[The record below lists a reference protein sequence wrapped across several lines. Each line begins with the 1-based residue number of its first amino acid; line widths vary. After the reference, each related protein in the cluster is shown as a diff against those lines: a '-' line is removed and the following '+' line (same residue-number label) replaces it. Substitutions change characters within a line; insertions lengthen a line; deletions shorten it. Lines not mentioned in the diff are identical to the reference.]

1 MKRVLISIL
10 ARVKGNVNANG
21 TIAALTEIKKFF
33 TTEGETRVYVSGR
46 CVKYCIKQRLIEKG
60 FSLSPLARSEERGQ
74 RVLLPEGNPIKNI
87 DDDLFGY
94 LIPAEERKR
103 FAPIKTDGIVALKHC
118 EITRDFAG
126 RFDPSGKEDTSPFE
140 IEVADFIGQNNWILN
155 ENIGK
160 FVYQKIKRERR
171 EIETEI
177 KQSMVEEARNSGINL
192 SETDLG
198 DGIKEYALPL
208 DERKNRLKAFLEVL
222 LKERYTFPRSATGL
236 HQPHYYYAV
245 ILPTERLLPLFAHID
260 YEVKNGKV
268 MLNIDKI
275 EDLGSL
281 LMDGEKVTIVDF
293 ERVLN
298 EEVKLRIEN
307 YRRRIEEL
315 ENKLKIANSEELKKK
330 LEEEKQELEHRIK
343 TLEAIEIVNPYKIN
357 NVIDKITDYLVGA

>member
-33 TTEGETRVYVSGR
+33 TTDGETRVYVSGR
-46 CVKYCIKQRLIEKG
+46 CVKYCIKQRLVEKG
-60 FSLSPLARSEERGQ
+60 FSISPLARTEERGQ

-118 EITRDFAG
+118 EITKDFAG
-126 RFDPSGKEDTSPFE
+126 RFDPSGQADASPFE

-160 FVYQKIKRERR
+160 FVYQKIRRDRR

-177 KQSMVEEARNSGINL
+177 KKSIIEEARNAGINL
-192 SETDLG
+192 NEEDLEE
-198 DGIKEYALPL
+198 GIKEYSLPL
-208 DERKNRLKAFLEVL
+208 NERKNRLRAFLEVL

-268 MLNIDKI
+268 VLNLDKI
-275 EDLGSL
+275 EDLGGL
-281 LMDGEKVTIVDF
+281 LDGERVTIIDF
-293 ERVLN
+293 EHALD
-298 EEVKLRIEN
+298 EEVKSRIEKYKKKIN
-307 YRRRIEEL
+307 SLKKEL
-315 ENKLKIANSEELKKK
+315 EKSSNEKLKEEVEELKK
-330 LEEEKQELEHRIK
+330 RVK
-343 TLEAIEIVNPYKIN
+343 TLESIVVLSPYKID
-357 NVIDKITDYLVGA
+357 NVIDEITDYLIGA

>member
-21 TIAALTEIKKFF
+21 TIATLTEIKKFF
-33 TTEGETRVYVSGR
+33 TTDGETRVYVSGR
-46 CVKYCIKQRLIEKG
+46 CVKYCIKQRLVEKG
-60 FSLSPLARSEERGQ
+60 FSISPLAKTGERGA
-74 RVLLPEGNPIKNI
+74 RVLLPEGNPIKNV

-126 RFDPSGKEDTSPFE
+126 RFDPTGQADASPFE
-140 IEVADFIGQNNWILN
+140 IEVADFIGQNNWILT

-160 FVYQKIKRERR
+160 FLYQKIRRDNR

-177 KQSMVEEARNSGINL
+177 KQTMIDEARNEGINL
-192 SETDLG
+192 NETNLE
-198 DGIKEYALPL
+198 DGIKEYSLPL
-208 DERKNRLKAFLEVL
+208 DERKKRLRTFLEVL
-222 LKERYTFPRSATGL
+222 LKERYTFPRSATCL

-268 MLNIDKI
+268 ILNLDKI
-275 EDLGSL
+275 EDLGSFL
-281 LMDGEKVTIVDF
+281 EDEKVTIIDF
-293 ERVLN
+293 ERGLDD
-298 EEVKLRIEN
+298 EVKSRIEN
-307 YRRRIEEL
+307 YRRVVKDI
-315 ENKLKIANSEELKKK
+315 ENKLVRTDDEDSKKK
-330 LEEEKQELEHRIK
+330 LEEKKQELENRIK
-343 TLEAIEIVNPYKIN
+343 TLESIEVINPYKIDK
-357 NVIDKITDYLVGA
+357 VIDEVVEYLVGS